1 MKLSEILKINQEA
14 LRTRTFTLGGQKF
27 KVRVPLAV
35 ELEAINKRVADVDV
49 EKKIEELMKPLLE
62 KRDQLESDA
71 VVYLEDDVIVD
82 GRSTKELAKM
92 TAQTEQR
99 ILEMVKLLVPE
110 KANTT
115 MDDLTYAEIDDE
127 FPFAVQLELMKKI
140 AEVISPGYEEARKN

>member
-1 MKLSEILKINQEA
+1 M
-14 LRTRTFTLGGQKF
+14 
-27 KVRVPLAV
+27 
-35 ELEAINKRVADVDV
+35 V

-62 KRDQLESDA
+62 KREQLESDA
-71 VVYLEDDVIVD
+71 VVYLDDDVIVD

-115 MDDLTYAEIDDE
+115 MDGLTYAEIDDE

>member
-35 ELEAINKRVADVDV
+35 ELEAINKRVADVDI
-49 EKKIEELMKPLLE
+49 EKKTEELMKPLLE

-115 MDDLTYAEIDDE
+115 MDGLTYAEIDDE